1 MDEQHYWNQ
10 QAAASDQPTWQQP
23 NQGTPAGPAGPAGP
37 AAPNSNTPTVQLRTW
52 AAGPTPAQVPAPMPM
67 PMPTPAQGPGW
78 TPIPMPAP
86 APGWAPAPNQAP
98 ASAKNPQRKRKLI
111 LASGIGA
118 LAVAVV
124 AAVTILPGTSTDH
137 GVTGSDPHSPAALSV
152 PKLHPALSQAPFM
165 AALNTLA
172 AAPEIHYRSTV
183 DGDPIDI
190 RVTSHD
196 ESVGTI
202 TDSGA
207 SIGLLSVAGKL
218 YIKPPASGLPGVT
231 NKAQLAA
238 VSGKWLTGKDVD
250 TLLGDRLSPFVSPGQ
265 LADRLVQA
273 LAASNDLPADT
284 DPGTVV
290 NGIRVLTAKTSLG
303 TLSVSRD
310 APYRIVSLG
319 DGASSSPP
327 PSDGTPTAAAAAFT
341 WTGPHAAAVPAS
353 ATTAAAGTD
362 TSFPTD
368 PPDESDT
375 TDSEIQDDTKQLKS
389 AVNGDLRFQLQ
400 GNGQISCNAGG
411 CQVSVTVSNSID
423 PATANAKITGGQI
436 AAELH
441 ADISIE
447 GDPAGSCDSSGQLPL
462 NNSATMGCS
471 DPGAG
476 GVFTSVDAEKKAAAE
491 AQSKAEG
498 GAEVPYYVHFNGEYY
513 VYATAQV
520 SVDQLVQDEQN
531 QEADDKQ
538 QDPCST
544 SNASPNAVPSAF
556 RIGAPNAAPSPAP
569 SPAAS
574 CSTSRLV
581 GPDGKPLANPDP
593 IANKLKNYVDQALKD
608 WDKGKIGYTKD
619 NVTSIAKSKNPIAL
633 TNALKGSILDDYVKS
648 LTNNDPSLRN
658 LFGARSGDYGPDW
671 INAGT
676 TGTTRWYDLT
686 TGKQWSNHVKK
697 YTKPFGP
704 GIGILWN

>member
-1 MDEQHYWNQ
+1 MNEQHYWQ
-10 QAAASDQPTWQQP
+10 QRGAASNQSTQSTWQQP
-23 NQGTPAGPAGPAGP
+23 NQGTTPG
-37 AAPNSNTPTVQLRTW
+37 TPTVQSGTW
-52 AAGPTPAQVPAPMPM
+52 AAAPAP
-67 PMPTPAQGPGW
+67 T
-78 TPIPMPAP
+78 PAP
-86 APGWAPAPNQAP
+86 APAPAPVWAPAWAPTPNPAP
-98 ASAKNPQRKRKLI
+98 APAPNPQRKRKLI

-118 LAVAVV
+118 LAVAVL
-124 AAVTILPGTSTDH
+124 AAVTIVPGMSTHH
-137 GVTGSDPHSPAALSV
+137 GATGSAATPAV

-172 AAPEIHYRSTV
+172 AAPEVHYRSTV

-190 RVTSHD
+190 RVTSHG

-207 SIGLLSVAGKL
+207 AISLLNVAGKL

-250 TLLGDRLSPFVSPGQ
+250 TLLGDRLTPFVPPGQ
-265 LADRLVQA
+265 LADRLARA
-273 LAASNDLPADT
+273 LAASNALPSDS

-290 NGIRVLTAKTSLG
+290 DGVRVLTAKTSLG

-310 APYRIVSLG
+310 APYRLVSLG
-319 DGASSSPP
+319 DGTSSPP
-327 PSDGTPTAAAAAFT
+327 PPNDGAQTAAAAAFT
-341 WTGPHAAAVPAS
+341 WTGRQAS
-353 ATTAAAGTD
+353 D

-368 PPDESDT
+368 PSDEPGA
-375 TDSEIQDDTKQLKS
+375 TDNEILDDTKQLKT
-389 AVNGDLRFQLQ
+389 AVDGDLQFKLQ

-411 CQVSVTVSNSID
+411 CQVSVAVSNTID

-447 GDPAGSCDSSGQLPL
+447 GDPAGSCDSSRQLPL
-462 NNSATMGCS
+462 NNTATMGCS

-491 AQSKAEG
+491 AQSRAEG

-520 SVDQLVQDEQN
+520 SVDQLVQDEEN
-531 QEADDKQ
+531 QQADDKQ
-538 QDPCST
+538 EDPCS
-544 SNASPNAVPSAF
+544 AAGGAVPSAY
-556 RIGAPNAAPSPAP
+556 RIAAPGPAP
-569 SPAAS
+569 S
-574 CSTSRLV
+574 CSTARLV

-593 IANKLKNYVDQALKD
+593 IANKLKNYVDKALND
-608 WDKGKIGYTKD
+608 WNTGKIGYTAD
-619 NVTSIAKSKNPIAL
+619 NLASIAKSKNPTAL
-633 TNALKGSILDDYVKS
+633 TNALKGSILDDYVKT
-648 LTNNDPSLRN
+648 LTDNDPSLRN

-676 TGTTRWYDLT
+676 TGATRWYDLT

-697 YTKPFGP
+697 YTKSFGA

>member
-1 MDEQHYWNQ
+1 MDEQHYWQ
-10 QAAASDQPTWQQP
+10 QEGAESNQPTWQQQP
-23 NQGTPAGPAGPAGP
+23 NQGTP
-37 AAPNSNTPTVQLRTW
+37 TVQLGTW
-52 AAGPTPAQVPAPMPM
+52 AAGP
-67 PMPTPAQGPGW
+67 
-78 TPIPMPAP
+78 AP
-86 APGWAPAPNQAP
+86 APVPGWASAPVRNQ
-98 ASAKNPQRKRKLI
+98 QRKRRLL

-118 LAVAVV
+118 LAAAVV
-124 AAVTILPGTSTDH
+124 AAVTILPGLSTHH
-137 GVTGSDPHSPAALSV
+137 GETGSAAAV
-152 PKLHPALSQAPFM
+152 PKLHPAISQAPFM

-172 AAPEIHYRSTV
+172 VAPEVHYRSTV

-190 RVTSHD
+190 RVTSHG

-207 SIGLLSVAGKL
+207 AISLLSVAGKL

-238 VSGKWLTGKDVD
+238 ISGKWLTGKDVD
-250 TLLGDRLSPFVSPGQ
+250 TLLGDRLSPFVPPGQ
-265 LADRLVQA
+265 LAERLAAA
-273 LAASNDLPADT
+273 LAASHDLPSDS

-290 NGIRVLTAKTSLG
+290 DGVRVLTANTSLG

-310 APYRIVSLG
+310 APYHLVSLG
-319 DGASSSPP
+319 DGSSSPP
-327 PSDGTPTAAAAAFT
+327 PASDGSPTAAAAAFT
-341 WTGPHAAAVPAS
+341 WTGRQAPDTDFPSDPANEPD
-353 ATTAAAGTD
+353 ATAG
-362 TSFPTD
+362 
-368 PPDESDT
+368 
-375 TDSEIQDDTKQLKS
+375 EILNDTKQLS
-389 AVNGDLRFQLQ
+389 TAVNSDLQFKLQ

-411 CQVSVTVSNSID
+411 CQVSVTVSNTID
-423 PATANAKITGGQI
+423 PTTANAKITGGQI

-447 GDPAGSCDSSGQLPL
+447 GEPAGSCDSSGQLPL

-491 AQSKAEG
+491 AQSRAEN

-520 SVDQLVQDEQN
+520 SVDQLVQDEEN
-531 QEADDKQ
+531 QQADDKQ
-538 QDPCST
+538 EDPCST
-544 SNASPNAVPSAF
+544 SNAVPSAF
-556 RIGAPNAAPSPAP
+556 RIAAPGPAP
-569 SPAAS
+569 S
-574 CSTSRLV
+574 CSTTARLV

-593 IANKLKNYVDQALKD
+593 IATKLKNYVDKALND
-608 WDKGKIGYTKD
+608 WNTGKIGYTRD
-619 NVTSIAKSKNPIAL
+619 NLASIAKSKNPTAL
-633 TNALKGSILDDYVKS
+633 TNALKGSILDDYVKT
-648 LTNNDPSLRN
+648 LTENDPSLRN

-676 TGTTRWYDLT
+676 TGATRWYDLT
-686 TGKQWSNHVKK
+686 TRKQWSNHVKK
-697 YTKPFGP
+697 YTKPFGA